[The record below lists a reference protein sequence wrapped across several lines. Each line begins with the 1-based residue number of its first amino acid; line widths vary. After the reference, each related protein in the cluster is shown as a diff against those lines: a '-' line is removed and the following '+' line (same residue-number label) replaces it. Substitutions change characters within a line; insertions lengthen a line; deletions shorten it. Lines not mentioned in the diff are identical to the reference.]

1 VILNTL
7 YDYVRICIF
16 PRFRLQ
22 LVYTYHERRNM
33 RTVSKLRPMTVG
45 NLVDEIYN
53 DNYSHLEFM
62 DNMGGD
68 CDCQI
73 HSTLNTILEYW
84 EVK

>member
-1 VILNTL
+1 
-7 YDYVRICIF
+7 
-16 PRFRLQ
+16 
-22 LVYTYHERRNM
+22 M
-33 RTVSKLRPMTVG
+33 RTVEKLRAITVG